1 LSSIIHETT
10 KINVFTNNDNLL
22 QERNESTLHMLH
34 IKWLWRFSMIKLFKK
49 NKNDQSESLLNIM
62 TIGVSV
68 KGYGV

>member
-1 LSSIIHETT
+1 
-10 KINVFTNNDNLL
+10 
-22 QERNESTLHMLH
+22 MLH